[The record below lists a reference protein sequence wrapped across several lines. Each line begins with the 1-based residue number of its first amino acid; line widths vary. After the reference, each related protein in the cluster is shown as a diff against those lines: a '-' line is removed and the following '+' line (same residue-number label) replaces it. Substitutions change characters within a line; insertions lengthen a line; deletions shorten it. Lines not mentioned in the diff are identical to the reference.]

1 MLNRIPFLFIFF
13 FSEDVCSSVKESGA
27 NLEVDII
34 GRSDR
39 KRKISWVKCEKWCVD
54 LEIMLVLG

>member
-1 MLNRIPFLFIFF
+1 MLNQIPFLFIFF

-54 LEIMLVLG
+54 LV